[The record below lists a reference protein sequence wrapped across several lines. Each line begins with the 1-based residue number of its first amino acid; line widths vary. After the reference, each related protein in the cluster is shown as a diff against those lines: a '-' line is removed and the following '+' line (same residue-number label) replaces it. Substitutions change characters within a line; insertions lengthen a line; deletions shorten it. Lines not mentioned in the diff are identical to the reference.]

1 MGKKSFKM
9 DQFCTDLQ
17 SSVPPFN
24 AYSNGG
30 AIVTSIYRCRGT
42 HKEIDENNE
51 PENFT
56 LTENKITNQ
65 LTAFNLKTV
74 TDHITNS
81 HCYQDTK
88 NLQNWVDTV
97 EVGNSVTSEN
107 KKINIISNI
116 LVNDGLT
123 NQNNNFVPRVEFEN
137 KENISPNGSTVCSQS
152 IVPPTISTKSDD
164 YEFDKLSVTDD
175 SEKDPNYQPSSDGDK
190 GVETVSKPN
199 YKDRRD
205 FCIYCETDVSHFA
218 RHIATWHSSEIEV
231 VRILSEKDPKLKRL
245 GYSQIR
251 KRGNFLRN
259 RINDKH
265 TKKCYLNNEGKFEKR
280 QTSQSDGQTTLL
292 LGTQLKYDK
301 LLNSELFP
309 RMRADEISIIAKKD
323 FLICQ
328 YAYSYLKGRRTKGNL
343 DLVRQNV
350 RRLAKLLIFAQKRD
364 STIKS
369 LICLLRPCHFKTIVD
384 GVNEMARYNHETEK
398 YESPTLAINFGTL
411 IKKCCDLAFI
421 ELLQKQN
428 TNEHRKDVKILKT
441 LIISQWADEVSAQA
455 GTNLNENKWN
465 KDELL
470 PLTTDLKKLNDYLID
485 TAEIAY
491 NTLKTKNDVKA
502 YYELKDILFSEII
515 LLNRRRPAEVAQ
527 LKLKTY
533 QSINLDASGPD
544 TEFKSCLTETERILL
559 NTYSRFVIRGKR
571 GRGVPVLLSP
581 SMKQHF
587 DLLITKRIYFVSN
600 NDYIFHTKG
609 SGFIDGTKT
618 LRKYVQKCGITR
630 VNSITA
636 TSLRKHLATIT
647 QLLQFSNNDME
658 QLSKFMG
665 HTLRTHCSVY
675 RLSDNV
681 YQTAKISKLL
691 LLMSQGGAQNFIG
704 KSLDDITIDLTPV
717 QDKPQNME
725 EIIQNIISTDEK
737 MVEPNSNDNHINISR
752 DSSGKSKI
760 KILPRQAWT
769 VEEKKLIFQYFEK
782 NIRKKIAP
790 KQAEVQNFTKKY
802 PQLFHNRKWT
812 SIKAVVYNIYTGK
825 LKV

>member
-1 MGKKSFKM
+1 ME
-9 DQFCTDLQ
+9 Q
-17 SSVPPFN
+17 
-24 AYSNGG
+24 
-30 AIVTSIYRCRGT
+30 
-42 HKEIDENNE
+42 
-51 PENFT
+51 
-56 LTENKITNQ
+56 
-65 LTAFNLKTV
+65 
-74 TDHITNS
+74 
-81 HCYQDTK
+81 
-88 NLQNWVDTV
+88 
-97 EVGNSVTSEN
+97 
-107 KKINIISNI
+107 
-116 LVNDGLT
+116 
-123 NQNNNFVPRVEFEN
+123 
-137 KENISPNGSTVCSQS
+137 
-152 IVPPTISTKSDD
+152 
-164 YEFDKLSVTDD
+164 
-175 SEKDPNYQPSSDGDK
+175 
-190 GVETVSKPN
+190 
-199 YKDRRD
+199 
-205 FCIYCETDVSHFA
+205 
-218 RHIATWHSSEIEV
+218 
-231 VRILSEKDPKLKRL
+231 
-245 GYSQIR
+245 
-251 KRGNFLRN
+251 
-259 RINDKH
+259 
-265 TKKCYLNNEGKFEKR
+265 
-280 QTSQSDGQTTLL
+280 
-292 LGTQLKYDK
+292 
-301 LLNSELFP
+301 
-309 RMRADEISIIAKKD
+309 
-323 FLICQ
+323 
-328 YAYSYLKGRRTKGNL
+328 RRTSSSN
-343 DLVRQNV
+343 N
-350 RRLAKLLIFAQKRD
+350 
-364 STIKS
+364 
-369 LICLLRPCHFKTIVD
+369 RP
-384 GVNEMARYNHETEK
+384 
-398 YESPTLAINFGTL
+398 
-411 IKKCCDLAFI
+411 
-421 ELLQKQN
+421 
-428 TNEHRKDVKILKT
+428 
-441 LIISQWADEVSAQA
+441 
-455 GTNLNENKWN
+455 
-465 KDELL
+465 
-470 PLTTDLKKLNDYLID
+470 KKLNDYLID

-587 DLLITKRIYFVSN
+587 DLLITKRVYFISN

-704 KSLDDITIDLTPV
+704 KSLDDITIDLTPI

-737 MVEPNSNDNHINISR
+737 MVEPNANDNHINISR

-769 VEEKKLIFQYFEK
+769 VEEKKIIFQYFEK
-782 NIRKKIAP
+782 HIRKKIAP
-790 KQAEVQNFTKKY
+790 KQAEVENFTKKY